1 MIRTLLSFAA
11 AAALAACASNGAP
24 DGSRRYQS
32 LSAPTPADVAT
43 KITSSSDG
51 QNVTVKVG
59 TKIAVELVGT
69 PTAGY
74 IWKIEDR
81 PDFLEPAGEYGGP
94 TSSAQLEEGFA
105 GGNHWEAFAFTVKA
119 PGEGEL
125 RFEQGRAWDE
135 PGRGDGAAFSV
146 YIFAVE

>member
-1 MIRTLLSFAA
+1 MKKLLSLAA
-11 AAALAACASNGAP
+11 AAALAACASDKAP
-24 DGSRRYQS
+24 DGAAQYQS
-32 LSAPTPADVAT
+32 LAAPTPADVT
-43 KITSSSDG
+43 TTITPSSDG

-74 IWKIEDR
+74 IWKLVEK

-105 GGNHWEAFAFTVKA
+105 GGNHWEAFAFTVKGK
-119 PGEGEL
+119 GEGEL
-125 RFEQGRAWDE
+125 RFEQGRAWEE
-135 PGRGDGAAFSV
+135 PGRGDGAAFAV
-146 YIFAVE
+146 YIFAEE